1 MVDLVTGGGGFL
13 GRHIVS
19 ILVQKGHHV
28 RVLDIDPGPSWAPG
42 VELIRGSVTDSAAVA
57 AAMVGVRRVFHT
69 AGNPNLWA
77 RRKQD
82 FAAVNFVGTK
92 IVLAEA
98 ARQRVDRFVFT
109 STAAILFRKP
119 GPNGGIEL
127 PTLAD
132 MPGDYCRSKF
142 LAEQEAFAA
151 AQEGLPVVI
160 VSPTLPIGPGD
171 RHLTP
176 PTRMILDFVTGATP
190 AFVDFELNMIHVHDV
205 ALGHVRAAEVGMP
218 GQRYVLGGGNRRLSE
233 VLLLIQEITGVAM
246 PRVRVPYGLAF
257 AAAAIYE
264 IVADYL
270 TRTSPKASLAGVRL
284 TRRPPAVELGR
295 PGSEL
300 GLKPIPLSQALTEAI
315 IWLVE
320 TGHVQRPL
328 PGIEARIEAQAAHP
342 SRSGSRPT

>member
-19 ILVQKGHHV
+19 VLLQEGRHV

-57 AAMVGVRRVFHT
+57 AAMSGVKRVFHT
-69 AGNPNLWA
+69 AGNPNLWT
-77 RRKQD
+77 RRKDD
-82 FAAVNFVGTK
+82 FAAINLGGTK

-109 STAAILFRKP
+109 STAAILFRTP
-119 GPNGGIEL
+119 GPDGGIAP

-151 AQEGLPVVI
+151 AREGMPVVI

-190 AFVDFELNMIHVHDV
+190 AFVDFEVNMIHVRDV

-218 GQRYVLGGGNRRLSE
+218 GQRYVLGGRNRRLSE
-233 VLLLIQEITGVAM
+233 ILLLIQDITGVTM

-257 AAAAIYE
+257 AAAAICE
-264 IVADYL
+264 IVADHL

-284 TRRPPAVELGR
+284 TRRPPAIEFGR

-300 GLKPIPLSQALTEAI
+300 GLEPIPLSQALTEAI

-320 TGHVQRPL
+320 SGHVQRPL
-328 PGIEARIEAQAAHP
+328 PGIQARIQARSAYP
-342 SRSGSRPT
+342 ARSGS